1 MAAISLTKP
10 ASYGEGVLMICIF
23 LSSSLYG
30 LTSFQGI
37 SYFRNF
43 TSDPKPLKIMV
54 ASVMTLSTFHVCLCW
69 FFMYHYF
76 IVGFGDYVSL
86 LIPPWAVKLTI
97 PITCVAECICHLF
110 FVTRIWTLSNKNKVL
125 CGMIVLMELA
135 HVGSIAAFT
144 VKCFQATYFT
154 ELTGIPEN
162 KRLVT
167 ACLSASLCSDVVI
180 TFSMC
185 YYLHSSRTG
194 YKKTDTLLMTL
205 ILYSINTGIITAVGD
220 AIVMAMFLGFPDNV
234 AFFAIFEITIE
245 LYANAI
251 LTSLN
256 TRTTLGSIYIARE
269 QKALWVSESI
279 CYIFRCRGKRRAYFS
294 CQCLN
299 ESQSFRDLRDLTAN
313 KDGSN
318 KSRAESDIY
327 GPLVWWVV
335 ECLMDGIKF
344 CTIGTMLFVAR
355 TRETDFRRTYQLRT
369 MPTTP

>member
-1 MAAISLTKP
+1 MAALSLNKP

-43 TSDPKPLKIMV
+43 TSDPQPLKIMV

-76 IVGFGDYVSL
+76 IIGFGDYVSL
-86 LIPPWAVKLTI
+86 LIPPWLEYVAVKIDRAFAKLTI
-97 PITCVAECICHLF
+97 PVTCAAECICHLF

-167 ACLSASLCSDVVI
+167 ACLSTSLCSDVVI
-180 TFSMC
+180 TLSMC

-194 YKKTDTLLMTL
+194 YKKTDTLLTSL

-256 TRTTLGSIYIARE
+256 TRTTLRSRLINGSTASNSTNDAPSGHPMLRLGLYPLPESKRHSGSPYAKFSDLE
-269 QKALWVSESI
+269 AKGELASPANAFMKTSASE
-279 CYIFRCRGKRRAYFS
+279 
-294 CQCLN
+294 
-299 ESQSFRDLRDLTAN
+299 
-313 KDGSN
+313 
-318 KSRAESDIY
+318 
-327 GPLVWWVV
+327 
-335 ECLMDGIKF
+335 
-344 CTIGTMLFVAR
+344 
-355 TRETDFRRTYQLRT
+355 
-369 MPTTP
+369 